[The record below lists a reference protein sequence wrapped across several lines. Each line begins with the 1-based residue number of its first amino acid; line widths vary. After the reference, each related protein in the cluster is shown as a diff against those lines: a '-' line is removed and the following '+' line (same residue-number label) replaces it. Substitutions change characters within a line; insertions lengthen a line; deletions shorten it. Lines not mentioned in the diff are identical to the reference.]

1 MSRQILVSYM
11 TTVIGLTGIV
21 TTQTAATPELK
32 AKGGVDDSHIIIQ
45 LNRYLGGEEATL
57 ADKPALS
64 FKFSNG
70 SSDDVCSIITTDNY
84 LRHSNNRLENINLS
98 EPNFYFDC
106 IWNDSY
112 YFLSNR
118 YRTYAEVIIKQP
130 DSEFPMSMH
139 IEAKLVSV
147 TGDKATIISGDI
159 PLKRVKP

>member
-1 MSRQILVSYM
+1 MSRQILASFM
-11 TTVIGLTGIV
+11 AAVIGLTGIV
-21 TTQTAATPELK
+21 TTHTAATQQLK
-32 AKGGVDDSHIIIQ
+32 AQGSADGSNIIIQ
-45 LNRYLGGEEATL
+45 LNHYLGGEEATL

-70 SSDDVCSIITTDNY
+70 FSDDVCSIITTDNY

-106 IWNDSY
+106 YWNDTY

-130 DSEFPMSMH
+130 DSQFPMSMH

-147 TGDKATIISGDI
+147 TGGKATIISGDI

>member
-1 MSRQILVSYM
+1 MSRQILASLM
-11 TTVIGLTGIV
+11 AAIALTATVINI
-21 TTQTAATPELK
+21 TAAEPGSK
-32 AKGGVDDSHIIIQ
+32 AKNTVDDNHIIIQ
-45 LNRYLGGEEATL
+45 LNHYLGGEEASL

-84 LRHSNNRLENINLS
+84 LRHSKNRLENINLS

-106 IWNDSY
+106 HWNNTY

-130 DSEFPMSMH
+130 DSQFPMSMH
-139 IEAKLVSV
+139 IEAKLVSL
-147 TGDKATIISGDI
+147 TGKRATIISGDI
-159 PLKRVKP
+159 SLKR